1 MNVLRADVIW
11 IFLALHICWNCFF
24 IWCGVLKF
32 MSLMSGTLVICYHFL
47 DYGSVKFRKT
57 LIE

>member
-24 IWCGVLKF
+24 IWRGVLKF
-32 MSLMSGTLVICYHFL
+32 ISSMSGALVICYHFL
-47 DYGSVKFRKT
+47 DYGSVEYF
-57 LIE
+57 